1 MSGSGEETGSA
12 CGSRK
17 GSALWLGSK
26 RWMRVRGGGMEP
38 GAQPAAHTPHVG
50 GREVMPAALAHH
62 QLHAPLLIRPSS
74 VRAQHACCPSA
85 CACSRMRCLAPRC
98 PDTSSSSASISSS
111 SSSSS

>member
-1 MSGSGEETGSA
+1 MDLHRVPVDLSGPNQRLTPAGTAPIGISAGPSRPQPENMRGSGEETGSA

-50 GREVMPAALAHH
+50 GRE
-62 QLHAPLLIRPSS
+62 
-74 VRAQHACCPSA
+74 
-85 CACSRMRCLAPRC
+85 
-98 PDTSSSSASISSS
+98 
-111 SSSSS
+111 